1 MEVRGLYAHVGGV
14 RAWRH
19 RRMNN
24 SVRERG
30 GCGAVRRDAL
40 WLWWRWWVVA
50 VASVTRERE
59 RERER
64 GNSGEGEPAHSM
76 MRLAYCGLR

>member
-1 MEVRGLYAHVGGV
+1 VEVRGLYAHVGGV

-30 GCGAVRRDAL
+30 AERRSLAVVAVVV
-40 WLWWRWWVVA
+40 VVA
-50 VASVTRERE
+50 VASVTRER
-59 RERER
+59 
-64 GNSGEGEPAHSM
+64 
-76 MRLAYCGLR
+76 